1 MDEQAERAAGALA
14 SVEEHRRRTRRA
26 ARLPWWVYAVM
37 VVLVAAAG
45 AVNDA
50 VDLDGARL
58 LAVVV
63 LVALV
68 GTLAVTF
75 LVGGPAPLARLRGV
89 GPRQAFRPRVFA
101 VVALLGGLIVWAAST
116 YGAGATQALAGALGL
131 AAYPGTVA
139 GVLLGVAWTGLF
151 ALGQALSAAAE
162 RREH

>member
-1 MDEQAERAAGALA
+1 MDEQGERAARALA
-14 SVEEHRRRTRRA
+14 SVEEHRERTRRA
-26 ARLPWWVYAVM
+26 ARLPWWVYAAM
-37 VVLVAAAG
+37 FVLVAVTG
-45 AVNDA
+45 AINDL

-58 LAVVV
+58 IAVVV

-89 GPRQAFRPRVFA
+89 GPRQAFRPRVFL

-116 YGAGATQALAGALGL
+116 YGVGVPQALAAALGL
-131 AAYPGTVA
+131 QAYPNTVA
-139 GVLLGVAWTGLF
+139 GIVLGLLWTALF

-162 RREH
+162 RRER

>member
-1 MDEQAERAAGALA
+1 MDEQGERAARALA
-14 SVEEHRRRTRRA
+14 SVEEHRERTRRA
-26 ARLPWWVYAVM
+26 ARLPWWVYAAM
-37 VVLVAAAG
+37 FVLVAVTG
-45 AVNDA
+45 AINDL

-58 LAVVV
+58 IAVVV

-89 GPRQAFRPRVFA
+89 GPRQAFRPRVFL

-116 YGAGATQALAGALGL
+116 YGVGVTQALAAALGL
-131 AAYPGTVA
+131 QAYPNTVA
-139 GVLLGVAWTGLF
+139 GIVLGLLWTALF

-162 RREH
+162 RRER